1 MNATDILN
9 NTRNT
14 IISNIVDL
22 VRKID
27 AFLST
32 GDKKLKTADNQE
44 AFLDEKSFPALSRIP
59 AISVEVEDPYT
70 DEYYDEDTHIT
81 EIAVSE
87 SGELCITAQAEFAD
101 YADEVDVDDI
111 STDDLAAI
119 ATFLETEYRKM

>member
-9 NTRNT
+9 NARNI

-44 AFLDEKSFPALSRIP
+44 AFLDERSFPALSRIP

-70 DEYYDEDTHIT
+70 DEYYDEEHHIT

-87 SGELCITAQAEFAD
+87 SGELCITAKAEFAD

-111 STDDLAAI
+111 YTDDLARI
-119 ATFLETEYRKM
+119 AKFLETEYRKM